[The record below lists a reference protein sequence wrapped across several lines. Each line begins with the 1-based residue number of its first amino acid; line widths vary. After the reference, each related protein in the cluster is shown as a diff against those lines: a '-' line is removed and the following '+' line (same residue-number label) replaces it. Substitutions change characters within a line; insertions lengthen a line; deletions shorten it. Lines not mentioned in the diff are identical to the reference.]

1 MFERWTEQPQRSH
14 LPQCASLPPSKGAE
28 SFYLGRYRAGMR
40 SVNEA
45 VRRQFGKL
53 IADAARATGRY
64 DLDSHGGK
72 AALAR
77 AAGLSESTMGRVLR
91 GESIP
96 DPRFF
101 EPLAAAVNLDV
112 RDLLIEVGIVSPES
126 LSTQVQNKPS
136 GVGSDSITLD
146 EAANALGLSDPVARE
161 MLRAA
166 VERQQRQDAERDAD
180 DGGGAA
186 AQG

>member
-1 MFERWTEQPQRSH
+1 
-14 LPQCASLPPSKGAE
+14 
-28 SFYLGRYRAGMR
+28 MR
-40 SVNEA
+40 SDET
-45 VRRQFGKL
+45 VRQRFGRL
-53 IADAARATGRY
+53 IASAARSTGRY

-101 EPLAAAVNLDV
+101 EPLAAAVDLDI
-112 RDLLIEVGIVSPES
+112 RDLLVEAGIVSPES
-126 LSTQVQNKPS
+126 LSTPS
-136 GVGSDSITLD
+136 QTRATGVGSRSITLD
-146 EAANALGLSDPVARE
+146 EAANALGIHSDVGRE
-161 MLRAA
+161 MFAAA
-166 VERQQRQDAERDAD
+166 VERLQRTERATEAD

-186 AQG
+186 AHA